1 MFPLNATLLPHLP
14 TRPLPL
20 AGGAGE
26 RSTANHDRL
35 PNIERAVRCRAEGP
49 RSVSAGTVGAELFDE
64 FGLSDLSELAANPQQ
79 DRIARVVV
87 IPASVSVL
95 PNSGC
100 ARPRRAI
107 DARNRRRRPRRPA
120 PCAGCQIDVREAVAR
135 CEHRAPA
142 VMDLRTGS
150 LRRDRRRDRSD
161 RRDLHRQTACRRAC
175 CRGGSAH
182 RCRA

>member
-87 IPASVSVL
+87 IL
-95 PNSGC
+95 
-100 ARPRRAI
+100 
-107 DARNRRRRPRRPA
+107 
-120 PCAGCQIDVREAVAR
+120 EAF
-135 CEHRAPA
+135 
-142 VMDLRTGS
+142 DLREKRRERVVRADNGGQAGARAGID
-150 LRRDRRRDRSD
+150 LRLRARSW
-161 RRDLHRQTACRRAC
+161 RAS
-175 CRGGSAH
+175 R
-182 RCRA
+182 